1 MTERFKHLAGMYVEN
16 RLDAAGQE
24 ELRAY
29 LSDPECREYLD
40 RLLEEGKREEE
51 GKRKKEKGKSEE
63 RQEGPRKKEK
73 GKREEKTPTAGK
85 SPNQQITK
93 SPIKRGDSR
102 LE

>member
-29 LSDPECREYLD
+29 LSDPECRGYLE
-40 RLLEEGKREEE
+40 RLLGEGKREEE

-63 RQEGPRKKEK
+63 QGRSRKKEK
-73 GKREEKTPTAGK
+73 GKRQK
-85 SPNQQITK
+85 
-93 SPIKRGDSR
+93 
-102 LE
+102 